1 MLDIILLITRELIR
15 GASEEIIQE
24 KLSYILK
31 KIPGLEYMDE
41 YIKNLL
47 EEKSGIR
54 RALSKKS
61 IISQGISEAH
71 VDYVM
76 EEISVFTSE
85 VSITGEMRSQCEYET
100 TKLACF
106 LWTEYLRV
114 NAHKKILNMKMRLK
128 RDYILLQKHGMNHRK
143 KAKSPI

>member
-54 RALSKKS
+54 RALSKKKYY
-61 IISQGISEAH
+61 IS
-71 VDYVM
+71 
-76 EEISVFTSE
+76 
-85 VSITGEMRSQCEYET
+85 R
-100 TKLACF
+100 
-106 LWTEYLRV
+106 YL
-114 NAHKKILNMKMRLK
+114 
-128 RDYILLQKHGMNHRK
+128 G
-143 KAKSPI
+143 STC

>member
-54 RALSKKS
+54 RALSKK
-61 IISQGISEAH
+61 
-71 VDYVM
+71 VLYLK
-76 EEISVFTSE
+76 
-85 VSITGEMRSQCEYET
+85 VSR
-100 TKLACF
+100 
-106 LWTEYLRV
+106 
-114 NAHKKILNMKMRLK
+114 
-128 RDYILLQKHGMNHRK
+128 KHML
-143 KAKSPI
+143 IM